1 MGFRR
6 IVWRI
11 AVPFAVLVF
20 AAIMGLAWR
29 LSAVAYDNH
38 LAQLERM
45 LLADARALGVA
56 FEEQIDAGVVG
67 EPAMQDQILRYA
79 QSLGARLTLL
89 DEDGV
94 VLADSHRH
102 PTTMENHHSRPEVQ
116 QALSREAGSH
126 IRVSETVNQELMYA
140 AVPVRRGDELIGF
153 ARVALPLTEVQ
164 AGVADLRS
172 QIVGTAVLSAA
183 LALLLGLWVARR
195 IARPIRD
202 LTNVVG
208 RMSRG
213 DLDARLIPTTQDEV
227 GTLTE
232 EFNAMGDT
240 LRATIRSLEEERG
253 RSAVVLETMADG
265 VLIIGAD
272 NRVQLANAAA
282 LQMLGYAGDAP
293 QGRTLAEVVRH
304 HQLVALWNQS
314 RSENAQVAGL
324 VEFGAEGPYIYAIIT
339 PLTNEDDHGGLLLMQ
354 DQTEIRLADRMRREF
369 VGNVSHELRTPLASI
384 KALAD
389 TLQDTVE
396 DDPVASRRFLAK
408 MDAQID
414 TMTQMVSE
422 LLELSRIESGQVPL
436 HLTAARP
443 MDLVMP
449 RVDQLRPQAERKE
462 ITLEV
467 EVPEELPRV
476 MADPERAGQVL
487 TNLLHNAIKFTQPS
501 GRVRVWAEEGE
512 GEVIFGVADNGP
524 GIPPYVLP
532 RIFERF
538 YKSDRSRTGG
548 GTGLG
553 LAIAKHLVAAHGGR
567 IWVESELG
575 VGSTFCF
582 ALPYAR
588 EETPR
593 T

>member
-29 LSAVAYDNH
+29 LSAVAYGNH
-38 LAQLERM
+38 VDQLERM

-56 FEEQIDAGVVG
+56 FEGQLDAGVVG

-79 QSLGARLTLL
+79 QSLGARLTLM

-102 PTTMENHHSRPEVQ
+102 PSTMENHRNRPEVQ
-116 QALSREAGSH
+116 QALSRGAGSH
-126 IRVSETVNQELMYA
+126 IRISETVNQELMYA
-140 AVPVRRGDELIGF
+140 AAPIRRGDDLVGF
-153 ARVALPLTEVQ
+153 ARVALPLTEVRE
-164 AGVADLRS
+164 GVADLRR
-172 QIVGTAVLSAA
+172 QIVGTAVLAAA

-195 IARPIRD
+195 TARPIRD

-240 LRATIRSLEEERG
+240 LRATIHSLEEERG
-253 RSAVVLETMADG
+253 RSRAVLETMADG
-265 VLIIGAD
+265 VLIVGAD

-282 LQMLGYAGDAP
+282 LHMLDYAGDAP

-304 HQLVALWNQS
+304 HQLVALWNQARS
-314 RSENAQVAGL
+314 RGEQAAGI
-324 VEFGAEGPYIYAIIT
+324 VEFGAEGPFIHAIVT
-339 PLTNEDDHGGLLLMQ
+339 PLTNEEDGGGLLLLQ

-396 DDPVASRRFLAK
+396 DDPPASQRFLAK

-436 HLTAARP
+436 HLAPTRP
-443 MDLVMP
+443 SDLVTP
-449 RVDQLRPQAERKE
+449 RLEQLRPQAERKE
-462 ITLEV
+462 IELEV
-467 EVPEELPRV
+467 AVPDNLPLV
-476 MADPERAGQVL
+476 LADPERAGQVFA
-487 TNLLHNAIKFTQPS
+487 NLLHNAIKFTQPN
-501 GRVRVWAEEGE
+501 GRIRVWAEAGE
-512 GEVIFGVADNGP
+512 GEVVFGVADNGP
-524 GIPPYVLP
+524 GIPPYILP

-538 YKSDRSRTGG
+538 FKSDRSRTGG

-567 IWVESELG
+567 IWAESELG
-575 VGSTFCF
+575 MGSTFCF
-582 ALPYAR
+582 ALPCAPQDA
-588 EETPR
+588 PR